1 MITGRQKS
9 LRMCECCLENQTA
22 ERPLQMLTVRK
33 LDINIRLRLM
43 DKVQD
48 TILEKEAEEV
58 TDYATESLR
67 IIFL

>member
-1 MITGRQKS
+1 
-9 LRMCECCLENQTA
+9 
-22 ERPLQMLTVRK
+22 MLTVPK

-43 DKVQD
+43 DKIQD
-48 TILEKEAEEV
+48 TILEKEAEEA